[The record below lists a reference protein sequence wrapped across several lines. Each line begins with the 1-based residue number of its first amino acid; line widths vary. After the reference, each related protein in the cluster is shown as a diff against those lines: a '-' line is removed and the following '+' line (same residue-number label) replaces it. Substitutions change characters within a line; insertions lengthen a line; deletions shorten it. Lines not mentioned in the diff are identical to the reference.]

1 MPAVANDA
9 SPGMRHDAKGS
20 LFAMNLGG
28 QTIDQ
33 LADLVNWS
41 NAADYKGKTINPW
54 VSIESGTASAS
65 AAPASAPVTVSAEPL
80 KQAVFESSDEMVEEI
95 AAETMMA
102 KDALPVE
109 DLVTNEVAQ
118 AVDVIQVVELIEVAE
133 PAAAI
138 ASPDASE
145 SAEAITDD
153 EGIQAADEAVPAVI
167 ETPVQKL
174 PKQTIAPVPLPSV
187 AQISAPAVQTRPTQ
201 ETKSNTAAEPARGSK
216 AIQPR
221 TIPAMNTP
229 TKIIRQDA
237 GSDNQYLHRLESL
250 VLELNLQLARVNNTN
265 IESNAD
271 YTHWLSQRV
280 IDLSLENMALQ
291 EELAKHKSH

>member
-33 LADLVNWS
+33 LAELVNWA
-41 NAADYKGKTINPW
+41 NAADYKCKAINPW
-54 VSIESGTASAS
+54 VLIENSTATSSGVS
-65 AAPASAPVTVSAEPL
+65 ASAPVSASAETL
-80 KQAVFESSDEMVEEI
+80 EQTVVESSNDTGEAVAEEARMAE
-95 AAETMMA
+95 AAE
-102 KDALPVE
+102 PVE
-109 DLVTNEVAQ
+109 DEATIEIA
-118 AVDVIQVVELIEVAE
+118 QVVEVIEAGEVDE
-133 PAAAI
+133 PAETI
-138 ASPDASE
+138 ASPEMIERVEAGTA
-145 SAEAITDD
+145 AEPT
-153 EGIQAADEAVPAVI
+153 EALEAEVPAVI
-167 ETPVQKL
+167 ETPT
-174 PKQTIAPVPLPSV
+174 PKAPKPQAAPVTHPSV
-187 AQISAPAVQTRPTQ
+187 PQASAPAVQPRPTQ
-201 ETKSNTAAEPARGSK
+201 ATSSNSAAESPRGSK

-221 TIPAMNTP
+221 TIPAMTTQ
-229 TKIIRQDA
+229 TKIIRHDA
-237 GSDNQYLHRLESL
+237 GSDSQYLHRLESL
-250 VLELNLQLARVNNTN
+250 VLELNLQLARVNNIN